1 MYLSSFV
8 DDAERVSWNS
18 LDSCLKETLCSFVR
32 SHVLFV
38 AIRLDLFTQIDRSPR
53 QCLSKDELSVSASLL
68 AYLVYLRLLERG
80 VNPNEYRCTHVT
92 RTYLV
97 STSRNYVGSGIGVWD
112 YCRQYTFFLRLS
124 ETLRKGQRTSEDDPE
139 QLNLWFTFEHH
150 QDPMIYFARIM
161 SAFIRCTIGELCD
174 QYDFSSDSTLLD
186 IGGSLRDLSQTILQ
200 RNAQLKGI
208 SFDLSGLTRYASSVD
223 VQTDRLQFVAGDLFD
238 EEWPKEILAQSEQ
251 IDLVTLK
258 YILHD

>member
-1 MYLSSFV
+1 
-8 DDAERVSWNS
+8 
-18 LDSCLKETLCSFVR
+18 
-32 SHVLFV
+32 
-38 AIRLDLFTQIDRSPR
+38 
-53 QCLSKDELSVSASLL
+53 
-68 AYLVYLRLLERG
+68 
-80 VNPNEYRCTHVT
+80 
-92 RTYLV
+92 
-97 STSRNYVGSGIGVWD
+97 
-112 YCRQYTFFLRLS
+112 
-124 ETLRKGQRTSEDDPE
+124 
-139 QLNLWFTFEHH
+139 
-150 QDPMIYFARIM
+150 MIYFARIM